1 MQVDKIDWVQA
12 FDQTKTK
19 PNWVSAVT
27 QYKEVSIW
35 VKLGKGKYVIVPS
48 TSQPGLKGKF
58 ILSIYSDCNENTF
71 DLYHMKGEKKD
82 WMSSVNQY
90 NKIEE
95 EEEDEEV
102 DMNKYEIV
110 KSRLQ
115 SVIIHHHDQSLS
127 ES

>member
-1 MQVDKIDWVQA
+1 
-12 FDQTKTK
+12 
-19 PNWVSAVT
+19 
-27 QYKEVSIW
+27 
-35 VKLGKGKYVIVPS
+35 
-48 TSQPGLKGKF
+48 
-58 ILSIYSDCNENTF
+58 
-71 DLYHMKGEKKD
+71 MKGEKKD